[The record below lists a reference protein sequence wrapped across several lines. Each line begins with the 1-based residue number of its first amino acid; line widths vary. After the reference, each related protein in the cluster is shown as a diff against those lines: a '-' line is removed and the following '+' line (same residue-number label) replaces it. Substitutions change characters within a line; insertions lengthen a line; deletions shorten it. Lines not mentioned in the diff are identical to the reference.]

1 MRLNFRIDK
10 SDNIT
15 PIITII
21 NEYDKQ
27 YIITDFNVYKIGFL
41 NSKWIDIDIELIKSS
56 AVKLSEYRD
65 RRHTPIEII
74 KEIQKTLA
82 DFDNPATWEE
92 SNENTN
98 KID

>member
-41 NSKWIDIDIELIKSS
+41 NSKWITIDIEFIKSS
-56 AVKLSEYRD
+56 AVRLSEYRD
-65 RRHTPIEII
+65 RRHAPIEII

-82 DFDNPATWEE
+82 DFDDPVTWEE